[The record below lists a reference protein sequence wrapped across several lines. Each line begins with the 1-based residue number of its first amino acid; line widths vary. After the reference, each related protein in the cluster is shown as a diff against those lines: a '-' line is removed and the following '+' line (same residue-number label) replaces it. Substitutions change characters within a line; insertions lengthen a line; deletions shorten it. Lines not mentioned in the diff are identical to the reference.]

1 MSKFLPLILH
11 AFLLAAL
18 LSFSHAVL
26 KWVSIQEN
34 ESYWQLL
41 LEQWKY
47 ILLALILYGLVFFY
61 YIFVLRSSPISSL
74 YPIYTGLSVFF
85 VMVLGATVFDEAVTV
100 SRAVGASLILAGIVV
115 MGWNYS

>member
-1 MSKFLPLILH
+1 MTKFLPLFIH
-11 AFLLAAL
+11 SFLLAAI
-18 LSFSHAVL
+18 LSLSHAVL

-34 ESYWQLL
+34 ENYWQLL

-47 ILLALILYGLVFFY
+47 ILLALSLYGLVFFY

-85 VMVLGATVFDEAVTV
+85 VMLLGAMVFQEAITF
-100 SRAVGASLILAGIVV
+100 SRAVGALLILSGIVI